1 MPYTSPF
8 HTSESEAHPV
18 YHNNSECGDG
28 KRVIRD
34 GHKVDGPGTNRDL
47 CKNCARLNA
56 EGK

>member
-1 MPYTSPF
+1 MTYTPPF
-8 HTSESEAHPV
+8 HTSSYESDPV

-34 GHKVDGPGTNRDL
+34 GHKVDSADGRRL
-47 CKNCARLNA
+47 CDECALLNA